1 MLLEYQVDVIF
12 GVPGDTSIPFY
23 EALYDARFK
32 IRHVLARDER
42 SAAFMADAYARLTRK
57 PGVCECPSGAGPRY
71 ALPGVAEANAS
82 SIPVVLITPDIAL
95 DGGLWTRGSN
105 TRDGVE
111 SSSLPDGQISCQ
123 NPLRLPRSEEGTYG
137 VQIVTSARL
146 KNVSKIAELP
156 NCSS

>member
-1 MLLEYQVDVIF
+1 MLLEHQVDVIF

-57 PGVCECPSGAGPRY
+57 PGVCECPSGAGPMY

-123 NPLRLPRSEEGTYG
+123 YLHL
-137 VQIVTSARL
+137 
-146 KNVSKIAELP
+146 SKPEDI
-156 NCSS
+156 